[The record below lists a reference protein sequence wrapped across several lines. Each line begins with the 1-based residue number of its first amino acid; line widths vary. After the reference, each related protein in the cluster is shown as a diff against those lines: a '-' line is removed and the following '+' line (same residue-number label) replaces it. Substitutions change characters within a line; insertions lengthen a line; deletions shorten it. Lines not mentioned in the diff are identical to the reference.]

1 MEILFCYT
9 ERTAYFVLM
18 VLFADPKYSNMTC
31 HTSCSGGSEKK
42 MFLDKKGFCSPESGS
57 VVSAV
62 GNSRNYCGIQRLLF
76 WEYDHCGNSE
86 DDFPDPRRKLFLIQK
101 HFFVYTDCVRLPVR
115 YAEVPNDV
123 KNSFPYLLES

>member
-9 ERTAYFVLM
+9 ERTACFVLM

-57 VVSAV
+57 VVVLQGTQEITVVFKDFCSGCTTIV
-62 GNSRNYCGIQRLLF
+62 VTVKTIFRIREENYF
-76 WEYDHCGNSE
+76 
-86 DDFPDPRRKLFLIQK
+86 
-101 HFFVYTDCVRLPVR
+101 
-115 YAEVPNDV
+115 
-123 KNSFPYLLES
+123 